1 MGRVKI
7 AHSRTFNAK
16 SILGFLKFGG
26 EKNHSTQETTM
37 FVDDLPLARL
47 PIYMLRRPQPEDVP
61 QNWEFIDYKVGDID
75 VGCYRAHAEGE
86 PQSKITLFSGF
97 KADMETYNT
106 PQIRTLQRLGIE
118 VDIILLPD
126 PGPHIGYLHDN
137 KEIVRQALTEMPPPE
152 GLKEGIPNFI
162 FGHSLGGRAFIANML
177 DEDFA
182 QEIHD
187 NYAGAVL
194 IAPHFSS
201 PYRSTPVLNAL
212 YNSYCKIFAKQAY
225 GEAPLDWVF
234 PATEKVR
241 NFFSTG
247 GKGELRD
254 DFEEKS
260 KLTASP
266 ITPQNT
272 ATTHGQILYSN
283 QEGEKLW
290 EKIQKNGAPDAA
302 KDFPIV
308 MLGGSKDFVSSK
320 NHIMGVAKEFDADFY
335 EFDTYH
341 HPFLESKE
349 ARKAILLMMR
359 VMTHDWTEIN
369 VPTEDALEEQERHHT
384 GHTDHDL
391 M

>member
-1 MGRVKI
+1 M
-7 AHSRTFNAK
+7 
-16 SILGFLKFGG
+16 
-26 EKNHSTQETTM
+26 
-37 FVDDLPLARL
+37 
-47 PIYMLRRPQPEDVP
+47 
-61 QNWEFIDYKVGDID
+61 
-75 VGCYRAHAEGE
+75 
-86 PQSKITLFSGF
+86 
-97 KADMETYNT
+97 
-106 PQIRTLQRLGIE
+106 
-118 VDIILLPD
+118 
-126 PGPHIGYLHDN
+126 
-137 KEIVRQALTEMPPPE
+137 
-152 GLKEGIPNFI
+152 
-162 FGHSLGGRAFIANML
+162 
-177 DEDFA
+177 
-182 QEIHD
+182 
-187 NYAGAVL
+187 
-194 IAPHFSS
+194 
-201 PYRSTPVLNAL
+201 LNAL